1 MCGTLG
7 IFSHKPVAQELYNG
21 LIHLQ
26 HRGQDACGILT
37 YNEKFHI
44 KRGTGLVRDTF
55 VQDDMD
61 MLKGNMGIAQVRYP
75 TAGSKFSFEN
85 AQPLMIFSPYGIAM
99 THNGDLVN
107 YFELREELIK
117 KDRAY
122 FNTTSDLEIILNIF
136 ALEMQKR
143 FDNDADIFENI
154 CESVESIYNRC
165 SGAYSVCTIIAGKG
179 MVVFRDPHGIRPL
192 VCGLR
197 QNEDGTRDYIFAS
210 ENTMFYPL
218 GFKHQGNVQPG
229 EVVFINM

>member
-85 AQPLMIFSPYGIAM
+85 AQPLMIFPHGIAM
-99 THNGDLVN
+99 T
-107 YFELREELIK
+107 
-117 KDRAY
+117 
-122 FNTTSDLEIILNIF
+122 
-136 ALEMQKR
+136 QW
-143 FDNDADIFENI
+143 
-154 CESVESIYNRC
+154 
-165 SGAYSVCTIIAGKG
+165 
-179 MVVFRDPHGIRPL
+179 
-192 VCGLR
+192 
-197 QNEDGTRDYIFAS
+197 
-210 ENTMFYPL
+210 
-218 GFKHQGNVQPG
+218 
-229 EVVFINM
+229 